1 MMNYAVLTRPGS
13 SFQWHRSFSPKLL
26 RKWKWFSSWKKNPTV
41 ILNCNLSFPTRIY
54 GFRRRRLPEAA
65 VHRLC
70 TQSLRS
76 SGRDGFRS
84 IGIQAVSGCMEKCQ
98 ICSDTV
104 LQVGLRQ
111 LDLSLLCQLWSL
123 HEGVEALRAALPPS
137 SPTPSEP
144 GSPQDLDGK
153 PMDLHAHAE
162 STSIV
167 KCRALNGEARVPL
180 YEPGGGYLEI
190 KDPRHESV
198 H

>member
-1 MMNYAVLTRPGS
+1 MHAGRHSGPTLIGDKGTMTPAGLAPLPRSLSALLNSTGGSWREVQRTHAQRSRIQDELSRRGGSDAAHRVPGKAVNPDAALA
-13 SFQWHRSFSPKLL
+13 LL
-26 RKWKWFSSWKKNPTV
+26 RK
-41 ILNCNLSFPTRIY
+41 
-54 GFRRRRLPEAA
+54 E
-65 VHRLC
+65 
-70 TQSLRS
+70 
-76 SGRDGFRS
+76 
-84 IGIQAVSGCMEKCQ
+84 M
-98 ICSDTV
+98 
-104 LQVGLRQ
+104 VGLRQ